1 VWVASKD
8 LRGETR
14 LECSLAIDQKA
25 YARSLVPDVAVTG
38 YVSQRGKVAFAV
50 VFAATVG
57 QLLLAVLAPDLPQ
70 FAGKA
75 FGARLIFYPVM
86 MLLPVVAWLVTRR
99 VRGITRVPPW
109 AGFALIAAPFL
120 VDVTGNTFD
129 MYDSIWWWDDA
140 NHYFNWLLLCL
151 GAGILIERGCVR
163 PRWALAVLITGL
175 GSLLAVLW
183 ELGEW
188 YTFIRHSSELSTAY
202 EDTLGD
208 EALGSLGGLTA
219 ALILVWWRREAAS
232 PG

>member
-1 VWVASKD
+1 MVREGVCS
-8 LRGETR
+8 TR
-14 LECSLAIDQKA
+14 VSDI
-25 YARSLVPDVAVTG
+25 AVTG
-38 YVSQRGKVAFAV
+38 NVSQRGKVAFAI

-75 FGARLIFYPVM
+75 FGARLVFYPMM
-86 MLLPVVAWLVTRR
+86 MLLPVVAWLVTCR
-99 VRGITRVPPW
+99 VRGITRMPPW

-129 MYDSIWWWDDA
+129 LYDSIWWWDDA

-151 GAGILIERGCVR
+151 GIGILIERGGVR

-188 YTFIRHSSELSTAY
+188 YTFIRHSTELSTAY

-219 ALILVWWRREAAS
+219 ALILVWWRQQSAS
-232 PG
+232 PAR